1 MPMWMRELCFPVVHC
16 HNMVLLTPSTRYVV
30 LSLKPGIE
38 FAFFDRI
45 KSMILKV
52 LWSGMKFPPFPD
64 THGPN
69 TRVFTHPGISW
80 YNHILPI

>member
-1 MPMWMRELCFPVVHC
+1 
-16 HNMVLLTPSTRYVV
+16 MVLLTPSTRYFV

-52 LWSGMKFPPFPD
+52 LWSDMKFPD